1 MRHKLFGLGGL
12 LVALALLS
20 ACGASTQGNTDDG
33 SYSEGSSGGVSP
45 EPSAPPRS
53 DGDTAGA
60 PVPGSA
66 GPSTGGTSEPGG
78 GGSNT
83 PAPGQLTAGDW
94 DDNLNF
100 SFFQKYLTEA
110 PQGLPA
116 HPSADRVVIT
126 VRDEEGRP
134 VPNAHVIVGDAAGKR
149 LEAPTASDGR
159 LLFLPAQD
167 GAQANGAFSVT
178 VAPPPGQSGVPVTT
192 SVEGTAW
199 NLTLPGARGI
209 LPTELDVAFV
219 VDATGSMGDEINYLK
234 AEIQNIVDSVRSTYP
249 DVSARFALVMYRD
262 EGDEYVV
269 RPFDFT
275 SDVGLF
281 RQRLSEQVANGG
293 GDYPEAMERGLGAI
307 HQLSWR
313 TGNTARLTFLVADAP
328 THTQHYQA
336 FLREAHRA
344 RLSGI
349 KVYPVAASGV
359 ADEAEYLMRLAAQ
372 LTLGRYI
379 FLTNDSG
386 IGGEHAEPHIPCY
399 QVQLLKHLLV
409 RAIGSELAGR
419 RLPASGTDILRTV
432 GNPAQDGSCTRAD
445 GTVTYL

>member
-1 MRHKLFGLGGL
+1 MRHKPFALGA
-12 LVALALLS
+12 LVAALALLS
-20 ACGASTQGNTDDG
+20 ACGAAGDS
-33 SYSEGSSGGVSP
+33 SENGSGGGYSSPPDESPRSGGDSGDVAVPGGSGSP
-45 EPSAPPRS
+45 EP
-53 DGDTAGA
+53 GQ
-60 PVPGSA
+60 
-66 GPSTGGTSEPGG
+66 
-78 GGSNT
+78 GGST
-83 PAPGQLTAGDW
+83 PSPGQLTAGDW

-110 PQGLPA
+110 PQGMPA
-116 HPSADRVVIT
+116 HPSTDRILIT
-126 VRDEEGRP
+126 VRDEDGIP
-134 VPNAHVIVGDAAGKR
+134 VPNARVTVGDAAGKR
-149 LEAPTASDGR
+149 LEAPTATDGR
-159 LLFLPAQD
+159 LLFLPTQD
-167 GAQANGAFSVT
+167 GAQGTGSFSVT
-178 VAPPPGQSGVPVTT
+178 VSPPPGQPGTPVTT
-192 SVEGTAW
+192 TVEGTAW
-199 NLTLPGARGI
+199 NVTLPGARGV

-219 VDATGSMGDEINYLK
+219 VDATGSMGDEISYLK
-234 AEIQNIVDSVRSTYP
+234 AEIQNIVDSVRGAYP

-262 EGDEYVV
+262 DGDAYVV

-275 SDVGLF
+275 ADVAVF
-281 RQRLSEQVANGG
+281 RQRLSEQWAEGG

-328 THTQHYQA
+328 THVQNYQA
-336 FLREAHRA
+336 FLREANRA

-359 ADEAEYLMRLAAQ
+359 ADEAEYLMRVAAQ

-386 IGGEHAEPHIPCY
+386 IGDSHAEPHIPCY

-419 RLPASGTDILRTV
+419 RLPASGTEILRSV

>member
-12 LVALALLS
+12 VVALAMLS
-20 ACGASTQGNTDDG
+20 ACGASRGNFDDV
-33 SYSEGSSGGVSP
+33 SDGSSGGAPTLPGVP
-45 EPSAPPRS
+45 YTGGDMGEGAPP
-53 DGDTAGA
+53 
-60 PVPGSA
+60 
-66 GPSTGGTSEPGG
+66 E
-78 GGSNT
+78 GGSGSPAPGQGGPA

-110 PQGLPA
+110 PQGMPA
-116 HPSADRVVIT
+116 HPSTDRVVIT

-134 VPNAHVIVGDAAGKR
+134 VPNARVTVGDAAGKR
-149 LEAPTASDGR
+149 LEAPTAADGR
-159 LLFLPAQD
+159 LIFLPTHD
-167 GAQANGAFSVT
+167 GAPGNGAFSVT
-178 VAPPPGQSGVPVTT
+178 VTPPPGQGGAPFTT
-192 SVEGTAW
+192 SAEGTAW
-199 NLTLPGARGI
+199 NLTLPGAHGV

-219 VDATGSMGDEINYLK
+219 VDATGSMGDEIDYLK
-234 AEIQNIVDSVRSTYP
+234 AEIQGIVDSVRNTYP
-249 DVSARFALVMYRD
+249 GVSARFALVMYRD
-262 EGDEYVV
+262 DGDAYVV
-269 RPFDFT
+269 LPFDFT
-275 SDVGLF
+275 SDVSLF
-281 RQRLSEQVANGG
+281 RKRLSEQSAYGG

-336 FLREAHRA
+336 FLREANRA

-359 ADEAEYLMRLAAQ
+359 ADEAEYLMRIAAQ

-386 IGGEHAEPHIPCY
+386 IGGDHAEPHIPCY

-409 RAIGSELAGR
+409 RAIGSELTGR
-419 RLPASGTDILRTV
+419 RLPASGTEILRTV
-432 GNPAQDGSCTRAD
+432 GNPAQDGSCTRED
-445 GTVTYL
+445 GSVTYL

>member
-1 MRHKLFGLGGL
+1 MRHKPFVLGA
-12 LVALALLS
+12 LVAALALLS
-20 ACGASTQGNTDDG
+20 ACGAAGDFGEGGGFSD
-33 SYSEGSSGGVSP
+33 SPSEPPRSGGDSGDMSGPPVGPGSP
-45 EPSAPPRS
+45 EP
-53 DGDTAGA
+53 D
-60 PVPGSA
+60 PGQ
-66 GPSTGGTSEPGG
+66 
-78 GGSNT
+78 GGST
-83 PAPGQLTAGDW
+83 PSPGQLTAGDW

-110 PQGLPA
+110 PQGMPA
-116 HPSADRVVIT
+116 HSSADRVIIT
-126 VRDEEGRP
+126 VRDEDGFP
-134 VPNAHVIVGDAAGKR
+134 VPNARVTVGDAAGKR

-159 LLFLPAQD
+159 LLFLPTYD
-167 GAQANGAFSVT
+167 GAQGTGSFSVT
-178 VAPPPGQSGVPVTT
+178 VSPPPGRPGTPVTT
-192 SVEGTAW
+192 PVEGTAW
-199 NLTLPGARGI
+199 NLTLPGARGV

-234 AEIQNIVDSVRSTYP
+234 AEIQNIVDSVRGTYP

-262 EGDEYVV
+262 DGDEYVV
-269 RPFDFT
+269 RSFDFVSSEST
-275 SDVGLF
+275 F
-281 RQRLSEQVANGG
+281 RGWLAQQSANGG

-328 THTQHYQA
+328 THAENYQA
-336 FLREAHRA
+336 FLREANRA

-359 ADEAEYLMRLAAQ
+359 ADEAEYLMRVAAQ

-379 FLTNDSG
+379 FLTDDSR
-386 IGGEHAEPHIPCY
+386 IGGSHAEPHIPCY

-419 RLPASGTDILRTV
+419 RLPASGTDILRSV

>member
-12 LVALALLS
+12 VVALALLS
-20 ACGASTQGNTDDG
+20 ACGASTQNNGEGGSGGSPYTPAESPPGGGEASDG
-33 SYSEGSSGGVSP
+33 AGSGGV
-45 EPSAPPRS
+45 
-53 DGDTAGA
+53 GGA
-60 PVPGSA
+60 PVPGPTPD
-66 GPSTGGTSEPGG
+66 PSQ
-78 GGSNT
+78 GGSNQS
-83 PAPGQLTAGDW
+83 PGQLTAGDW
-94 DDNLNF
+94 DDNLNYD
-100 SFFQKYLTEA
+100 FFLKYLTQA

-116 HPSADRVVIT
+116 HPGEERMFIT
-126 VRDEEGRP
+126 VRDTEGRP
-134 VPNAHVIVGDAAGKR
+134 VPNARVTVADAGGKR

-159 LLFLPAQD
+159 LLFLPAHD
-167 GAQANGAFSVT
+167 GAQANAAFTVT
-178 VAPPPGQSGVPVTT
+178 VTPPPGQGGEPFTT
-192 SVEGTAW
+192 QVEGPQW
-199 NLTLPGARGI
+199 DLTVPGMQGV

-219 VDATGSMGDEINYLK
+219 VDATGSMMDEIGYLK
-234 AEIQNIVDSVRSTYP
+234 AEIQNIVDSVRGSFP
-249 DVSARFALVMYRD
+249 QVSARFALVMYRD
-262 EGDEYVV
+262 DGDEYVV

-281 RQRLSEQVANGG
+281 RQRLEAQSADGG

-359 ADEAEYLMRLAAQ
+359 ADEAEYLMRLAAH

-379 FLTNDSG
+379 FLTDDSG
-386 IGGEHAEPHIPCY
+386 IGDPHADPHIPCF
-399 QVQLLKHLLV
+399 QVQLLKNLLI

-419 RLPASGTDILRTV
+419 RLPAPASEVLRSV
-432 GNPAQDGSCTRAD
+432 GSPDENGSCKLRDGSL
-445 GTVTYL
+445 TYL

>member
-1 MRHKLFGLGGL
+1 MRHKPFALGA
-12 LVALALLS
+12 LVAALALLS
-20 ACGASTQGNTDDG
+20 ACGASGE
-33 SYSEGSSGGVSP
+33 YSENGSGGYAGES
-45 EPSAPPRS
+45 PSAPPRS
-53 DGDTAGA
+53 GGDSGDA
-60 PVPGSA
+60 A
-66 GPSTGGTSEPGG
+66 GPGGVGSPEPGQ
-78 GGSNT
+78 GS
-83 PAPGQLTAGDW
+83 PSPSPGQLTAGDW

-110 PQGLPA
+110 PQGMPA
-116 HPSADRVVIT
+116 HPSTDRVVIT

-134 VPNAHVIVGDAAGKR
+134 VPNARVTVGDAAGKR
-149 LEAPTASDGR
+149 LEAPTATDGR
-159 LLFLPAQD
+159 LLFLPTQD
-167 GAQANGAFSVT
+167 GAQGSASFSVT
-178 VAPPPGQSGVPVTT
+178 VSPPPGQPGTAVTT
-192 SVEGTAW
+192 SVEGSAW
-199 NLTLPGARGI
+199 NLTLPGARGE

-234 AEIQNIVDSVRSTYP
+234 AELQNIVDSVRGTYP

-262 EGDEYVV
+262 DGDEYVV
-269 RPFDFT
+269 RSFDFT
-275 SDVGLF
+275 SDVAVF
-281 RQRLSEQVANGG
+281 RQRLSEQSAGGG

-307 HQLSWR
+307 HQLTWR

-336 FLREAHRA
+336 FVREANRA

-386 IGGEHAEPHIPCY
+386 IGDPHAEPHIPCY

-419 RLPASGTDILRTV
+419 RLPASGTEILRSV
-432 GNPAQDGSCTRAD
+432 GSPAQDGSCTRAD

>member
-1 MRHKLFGLGGL
+1 MRHKLLGLGGL
-12 LVALALLS
+12 VVALALLS
-20 ACGASTQGNTDDG
+20 ACGASTQGNSDG
-33 SYSEGSSGGVSP
+33 PFPEGPSGGIPSD
-45 EPSAPPRS
+45 PSAPPRS
-53 DGDTAGA
+53 DGDSSGA
-60 PVPGSA
+60 PFPPGGA
-66 GPSTGGTSEPGG
+66 GPGTGGPTEPSG
-78 GGSNT
+78 GGSNS

-100 SFFQKYLTEA
+100 TFFQKYLTEA
-110 PQGLPA
+110 PQGMPA
-116 HPSADRVVIT
+116 HPSTDRVVIT

-134 VPNAHVIVGDAAGKR
+134 VPNARVTVGDAAGKR
-149 LEAPTASDGR
+149 LEAPTATDGR

-167 GAQANGAFSVT
+167 GAQAHGTFSVT
-178 VAPPPGQSGVPVTT
+178 VTPPPGQGGAPVTT

-199 NLTLPGARGI
+199 NLTLPGARGV

-262 EGDEYVV
+262 DGDEYVV
-269 RPFDFT
+269 RPYDFT

-281 RQRLSEQVANGG
+281 RQRLSEQSAYGG

-328 THTQHYQA
+328 THTQHYQS
-336 FLREAHRA
+336 FLREANRA
-344 RLSGI
+344 RQSGI

-386 IGGEHAEPHIPCY
+386 IGNDHAEPHIPCY

-419 RLPASGTDILRTV
+419 RLPASGTEILRTV
-432 GNPAQDGSCTRAD
+432 GNPAQDGSCTRED

>member
-1 MRHKLFGLGGL
+1 MRHKPFALGA
-12 LVALALLS
+12 LVAALALLS
-20 ACGASTQGNTDDG
+20 ACGASVD
-33 SYSEGSSGGVSP
+33 YSENGSGGYSGESPSEPPRSGGDSGDAAGPGGVGSP
-45 EPSAPPRS
+45 EP
-53 DGDTAGA
+53 GQ
-60 PVPGSA
+60 GSPT
-66 GPSTGGTSEPGG
+66 PS
-78 GGSNT
+78 
-83 PAPGQLTAGDW
+83 PGQLTAGDW

-110 PQGLPA
+110 PQGMPA
-116 HPSADRVVIT
+116 HPSMDRVLIT

-134 VPNAHVIVGDAAGKR
+134 VPNARVTVGDAAGKR
-149 LEAPTASDGR
+149 LEAPTATDGR
-159 LLFLPAQD
+159 LLFLPAHD
-167 GAQANGAFSVT
+167 GAQGTGSFSVT
-178 VAPPPGQSGVPVTT
+178 VSPPPGQPGTPVTT

-199 NLTLPGARGI
+199 NLTLPGARGE

-234 AEIQNIVDSVRSTYP
+234 SEIQNIVDSVRGTYP
-249 DVSARFALVMYRD
+249 DVSARFALVVYRD

-269 RPFDFT
+269 RSFDFT
-275 SDVGLF
+275 ADVAVF
-281 RQRLSEQVANGG
+281 RKRLSEQGADGG

-313 TGNTARLTFLVADAP
+313 SGNTARLTFLVADAP
-328 THTQHYQA
+328 THTQNYQA
-336 FLREAHRA
+336 FLREANRA

-386 IGGEHAEPHIPCY
+386 IGDSHAEPHIPCY

-419 RLPASGTDILRTV
+419 RLPASGTEILRSV
-432 GNPAQDGSCTRAD
+432 GSPAQDGSCTRAD